1 METVFSATIELA
13 VTPLFLTS
21 ASISFVTDELCTQ
34 AVKFMRKQNE

>member
-1 METVFSATIELA
+1 METVFSATIERT

-21 ASISFVTDELCTQ
+21 VSVSFATDELCTQ